1 MTTRARFDVHVNSL
15 ATGVVHAAECVVEED
30 AGFVSR
36 VDFRYTPGYLDNPGG
51 FPQDRMIGGT

>member
-1 MTTRARFDVHVNSL
+1 MTTRARFDVHVNSR